1 MRSQS
6 QWAGITFCLGE
17 SKYNG
22 CSILISLVAGA
33 STVSLW
39 HMRLCRDAGLSVG
52 ARRRSPCDSGSVTRV
67 CSIPPRVCIKVTTR
81 GAEPNCQADVFIV
94 IDFVGIILFIVTN
107 FVGCPS
113 RKSYPRIL
121 MMQAGQ
127 NGRGDNGSASLD
139 RPPQR
144 RILVQ

>member
-1 MRSQS
+1 VSQVTLARNRRNS
-6 QWAGITFCLGE
+6 CMQTG
-17 SKYNG
+17 
-22 CSILISLVAGA
+22 
-33 STVSLW
+33 
-39 HMRLCRDAGLSVG
+39 LCRVRNRVSGRVLPALRGNGFKAPETEGLKLPLS
-52 ARRRSPCDSGSVTRV
+52 S
-67 CSIPPRVCIKVTTR
+67 
-81 GAEPNCQADVFIV
+81 
-94 IDFVGIILFIVTN
+94 
-107 FVGCPS
+107 CPS